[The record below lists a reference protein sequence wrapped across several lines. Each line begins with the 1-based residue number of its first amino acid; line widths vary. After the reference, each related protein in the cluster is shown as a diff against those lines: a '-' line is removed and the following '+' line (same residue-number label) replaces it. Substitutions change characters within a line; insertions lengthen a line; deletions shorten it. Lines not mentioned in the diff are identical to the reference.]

1 LKKDLYKN
9 IIKVACVYAGAIL
22 GAGFASGKEITQYF
36 IYYGYKG
43 FYGLILSGFLFGIIG
58 WAIMDITYKNNIKTY
73 NQFNQMILGKKFG
86 TVMELVS
93 VCFMFIL
100 FSTMLS
106 AGGAIAKQTWGVS
119 PELAIIM
126 LTFVCAVTLMFDMK
140 GIIIVNSIVS
150 PILLIGGIALGLYAF
165 IDKVIAVS
173 TNSFSLKRD
182 WIMSAFIY
190 VSYNIITS
198 ISVLTS
204 MSNIITDK
212 KVAKYGGLIGGFTLG
227 IMGIC
232 LALGL
237 IVNYAD
243 IADFQLPMLQIAS
256 QYSHNIKLF
265 YILMLILAIYTTAI
279 INGYNA
285 INWSVNKFNVNR
297 EIFTV
302 VFVIAGFIAG
312 QLQFSEFVET
322 VYPVFGFIGIFEVII
337 VLINFLFN
345 KNLYKL

>member
-1 LKKDLYKN
+1 MKKDLYKN
-9 IIKVACVYAGAIL
+9 TIKIACVYAGAIL

-58 WAIMDITYKNNIKTY
+58 WAVMDITYRNKIKTY
-73 NQFNQMILGKKFG
+73 DEFNQMILGKKFG
-86 TVMELVS
+86 AIMEIVS

-106 AGGAIAKQTWGVS
+106 AGGAIAEQTWGSS
-119 PELAIIM
+119 PEFAIII
-126 LTFVCAVTLMFDMK
+126 LTFVCTITLIFDMK

-150 PILLIGGIALGLYAF
+150 PILLIGGIVLGLYAF
-165 IDKVIAVS
+165 IDKAISVS
-173 TNSFSLKRD
+173 TNSFTLKEN
-182 WIMSAFIY
+182 WIMSAFVY

-204 MSNIITDK
+204 MSSIIIDK
-212 KVAKYGGLIGGFTLG
+212 KIAKYSGLIGGFTLG

-237 IVNYAD
+237 IVNYDSVAKY
-243 IADFQLPMLQIAS
+243 QLPMLQIAS

-279 INGYNA
+279 INGYSA
-285 INWSVNKFNVNR
+285 INWAVDKLGVNKRVFTI
-297 EIFTV
+297 IFV
-302 VFVIAGFIAG
+302 VLGFIAA
-312 QLQFSEFVET
+312 QLQFSEFVGT
-322 VYPVFGFIGIFEVII
+322 IYPIFGFIGIFEVIVI
-337 VLINFLFN
+337 LINFVFVH
-345 KNLYKL
+345 

>member
-1 LKKDLYKN
+1 MKKDLCKN
-9 IIKVACVYAGAIL
+9 TIKIACVYAGAIL

-58 WAIMDITYKNNIKTY
+58 WAVMDIAYKNKIKTY
-73 NQFNQMILGKKFG
+73 DEFNQMILGKKFG
-86 TVMELVS
+86 AIMEIVS

-106 AGGAIAKQTWGVS
+106 AGGAIAEQTWGSS
-119 PELAIIM
+119 PELAIII
-126 LTFVCAVTLMFDMK
+126 LTFVCTVTLIFDMK

-150 PILLIGGIALGLYAF
+150 PILLVGGIALGLYAF
-165 IDKVIAVS
+165 IDKTIAVS
-173 TNSFSLKRD
+173 TNSFTLKEN
-182 WIMSAFIY
+182 WIMSAFVY

-204 MSNIITDK
+204 MSSIIIDK
-212 KVAKYGGLIGGFTLG
+212 KIAKYGGIIGGFTLG

-237 IVNYAD
+237 IVNYDSVAKY
-243 IADFQLPMLQIAS
+243 QLPMLQIAS

-279 INGYNA
+279 INGYSA
-285 INWSVNKFNVNR
+285 INWAVDKL
-297 EIFTV
+297 EIDKKVFTV
-302 VFVIAGFIAG
+302 IFVVLGFIAA
-312 QLQFSEFVET
+312 QLQFSEFVGT
-322 VYPVFGFIGIFEVII
+322 IYPIFGFIGIFEVIVI
-337 VLINFLFN
+337 LINFLFVH
-345 KNLYKL
+345 

>member
-1 LKKDLYKN
+1 MKKDLCKN
-9 IIKVACVYAGAIL
+9 TIKIACVYAGAIL

-58 WAIMDITYKNNIKTY
+58 WAVMDIAYRNKIKTY
-73 NQFNQMILGKKFG
+73 DEFNQMILGKKFG
-86 TVMELVS
+86 AIMEIVS

-106 AGGAIAKQTWGVS
+106 AGGAIAEQTWGSS
-119 PELAIIM
+119 PEFAIII
-126 LTFVCAVTLMFDMK
+126 LTFVCTVTLIFDMK

-150 PILLIGGIALGLYAF
+150 PILLVGGIALGLYAF

-173 TNSFSLKRD
+173 TNSFTLKEN
-182 WIMSAFIY
+182 WIMSAFVY

-204 MSNIITDK
+204 MSSIIIDK
-212 KVAKYGGLIGGFTLG
+212 KIAKYGGIIGGFTLG
-227 IMGIC
+227 VMGIC

-237 IVNYAD
+237 IVNYDSVAKY
-243 IADFQLPMLQIAS
+243 QLPMLQIAS

-279 INGYNA
+279 INGYSA
-285 INWSVNKFNVNR
+285 INWAVDKL
-297 EIFTV
+297 EIDKKVFTV
-302 VFVIAGFIAG
+302 IFVVLGFIAA
-312 QLQFSEFVET
+312 QLQFSEFVGT
-322 VYPVFGFIGIFEVII
+322 IYPIFGFIGIFEVIVI
-337 VLINFLFN
+337 LINFLFVH
-345 KNLYKL
+345 

>member
-1 LKKDLYKN
+1 MKKDLCKN
-9 IIKVACVYAGAIL
+9 TIKIACVYAGAIL

-58 WAIMDITYKNNIKTY
+58 WAVMDIAYRNKIKTY
-73 NQFNQMILGKKFG
+73 DEFNQMILGKKFG
-86 TVMELVS
+86 AIMEIVS

-106 AGGAIAKQTWGVS
+106 AGGAIAEQTWGSS
-119 PELAIIM
+119 PELAIII
-126 LTFVCAVTLMFDMK
+126 LTFVCTVTLIFDMK

-150 PILLIGGIALGLYAF
+150 PILLVGGIALGLYAF
-165 IDKVIAVS
+165 IDKAIVVS
-173 TNSFSLKRD
+173 TNSFTLKEN
-182 WIMSAFIY
+182 WIMSAFVY

-204 MSNIITDK
+204 MSSIIIDK
-212 KVAKYGGLIGGFTLG
+212 KIAKYGGIIGGFTLG
-227 IMGIC
+227 VMGIC

-237 IVNYAD
+237 IVNYDSVAKY
-243 IADFQLPMLQIAS
+243 QLPMLQIAS

-279 INGYNA
+279 INGYSA
-285 INWSVNKFNVNR
+285 INWAVDKL
-297 EIFTV
+297 EIDKKVFTV
-302 VFVIAGFIAG
+302 IFVVLGFIAA
-312 QLQFSEFVET
+312 QLQFSEFVGT
-322 VYPVFGFIGIFEVII
+322 IYPIFGFIGIFEVIVI
-337 VLINFLFN
+337 LINFLFVH
-345 KNLYKL
+345 

>member
-1 LKKDLYKN
+1 MKKDLCKST
-9 IIKVACVYAGAIL
+9 IKIACVYAGAIL

-58 WAIMDITYKNNIKTY
+58 WAVMDIAYRNKIKTY
-73 NQFNQMILGKKFG
+73 DEFNQMILGKKFG
-86 TVMELVS
+86 AIMEIVS

-106 AGGAIAKQTWGVS
+106 AGGAIAEQTWGSS
-119 PELAIIM
+119 PELAIII
-126 LTFVCAVTLMFDMK
+126 LTFVCTVTLIFDMK

-150 PILLIGGIALGLYAF
+150 PILLVGGIALGLYAF
-165 IDKVIAVS
+165 IDKAIAVS
-173 TNSFSLKRD
+173 TNSFTLKEN
-182 WIMSAFIY
+182 WIMSAFVY

-204 MSNIITDK
+204 MSSIIIDK
-212 KVAKYGGLIGGFTLG
+212 KIAKYGGIIGGFTLG

-237 IVNYAD
+237 IVNYDSVAKY
-243 IADFQLPMLQIAS
+243 QLPMLQIAS

-279 INGYNA
+279 INGYSA
-285 INWSVNKFNVNR
+285 INWAVDKL
-297 EIFTV
+297 EIDKKVFTV
-302 VFVIAGFIAG
+302 IFVVLGFIAA
-312 QLQFSEFVET
+312 QLQFSEFVGT
-322 VYPVFGFIGIFEVII
+322 IYPIFGFIGIFEVIVI
-337 VLINFLFN
+337 LINFLFVH
-345 KNLYKL
+345 